1 VSAPTGFTLPIPPGP
16 PVSAPTGSP
25 WPARRAYGTRP
36 RTLPPTHH
44 TPAYA
49 PRTTI
54 LRAHTPT
61 PAHTQLER
69 WRSPLLLAGGATRI
83 CQRRG
88 SAVPFASISVPG
100 GRCPFEDTGRRL
112 VQGEVAMGLQLVVP
126 KAQWPEIGDGGTPAR
141 SEERRV
147 GKDRRTQRSE

>member
-1 VSAPTGFTLPIPPGP
+1 FAPSSPCPSPPPSVSPPSSRSPLPPAPPVSAPPGFPLPTPPGP

-25 WPARRAYGTRP
+25 WPARRAHGTRP

-69 WRSPLLLAGGATRI
+69 WRSSLFLAGRPARKR
-83 CQRRG
+83 QRRG
-88 SAVPFASISVPG
+88 SAVPFASISV
-100 GRCPFEDTGRRL
+100 
-112 VQGEVAMGLQLVVP
+112 
-126 KAQWPEIGDGGTPAR
+126 
-141 SEERRV
+141 
-147 GKDRRTQRSE
+147 

>member
-1 VSAPTGFTLPIPPGP
+1 PGPPVSAPTGFTLPIPPGP

-61 PAHTQLER
+61 PPHTQPIWSGALSR
-69 WRSPLLLAGGATRI
+69 AWCGARPGCAVGGRRVLGGWPVLGSVAFATRG
-83 CQRRG
+83 QADMRG
-88 SAVPFASISVPG
+88 VGTG
-100 GRCPFEDTGRRL
+100 GRWFGWSRGGLSGIERGPSGSDLL
-112 VQGEVAMGLQLVVP
+112 VAVSRVAP
-126 KAQWPEIGDGGTPAR
+126 RA
-141 SEERRV
+141 
-147 GKDRRTQRSE
+147 